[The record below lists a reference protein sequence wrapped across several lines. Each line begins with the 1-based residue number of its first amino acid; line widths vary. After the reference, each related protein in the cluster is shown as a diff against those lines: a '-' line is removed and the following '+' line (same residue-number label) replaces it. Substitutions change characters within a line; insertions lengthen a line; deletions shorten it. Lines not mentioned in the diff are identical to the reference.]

1 MPAPNTFLRSPR
13 SGFTILE
20 VCTVIVIVLLLIVL
34 LFPAYQG
41 LGARAGRAG
50 CTSNLRALHV
60 AADSYLQDHHTWPQI
75 AVSGSTEQQ
84 FASAWI
90 AAFRPYNLDVNSW
103 VCPIL
108 QKQASHPDL
117 NDPDNVRIDYIPSPF
132 KAGQQYPY
140 KWANQPWFI
149 EKANAH
155 GTGNLIIFPDG
166 HVEDAMSVLAR
177 SKHHASGATP

>member
-1 MPAPNTFLRSPR
+1 MLAPNVSLRSPR

-20 VCTVIVIVLLLIVL
+20 VCTVMVIVLILVVL

-41 LGARAGRAG
+41 LVARAGRAA
-50 CTSNLRALHV
+50 CTSNLRGLHV

-75 AVSGSTEQQ
+75 PVSGSSEQQ

-90 AAFRPYNLDVNSW
+90 AAFRPYNLDFNSW
-103 VCPIL
+103 VCPII
-108 QKQASHPDL
+108 QKQAGHPDL
-117 NDPDNVRIDYIPSPF
+117 ANPENVRIDYIASPF

-140 KWANQPWFI
+140 KWPNQPWFI

-155 GTGNLIIFPDG
+155 GAGNLIIFPDG
-166 HVEDAMSVLAR
+166 RVEDANTVLAR
-177 SKHHASGATP
+177 AKHSAP